1 MILFWG
7 GLVELDVPT
16 PLLSKPN
23 QFRIRNGGKKR
34 KDGEALERRRKARTS
49 VKSEGIN
56 WQQSLHFIL
65 RMSSLFELQKVQHLP
80 QMWNTNIHY
89 RDKHPQDLFH

>member
-49 VKSEGIN
+49 VKSEGRN
-56 WQQSLHFIL
+56 W
-65 RMSSLFELQKVQHLP
+65 
-80 QMWNTNIHY
+80 
-89 RDKHPQDLFH
+89 